1 MFEQVKNIYEESWN
15 KKFIDNRPIKM
26 DNLILHAISKFSN
39 LENKFKKTP
48 LSL

>member
-1 MFEQVKNIYEESWN
+1 MFEKVKNKYEEALS
-15 KKFIDNRPIKM
+15 KKFLDNRPIK
-26 DNLILHAISKFSN
+26 NLILHAISKFSN